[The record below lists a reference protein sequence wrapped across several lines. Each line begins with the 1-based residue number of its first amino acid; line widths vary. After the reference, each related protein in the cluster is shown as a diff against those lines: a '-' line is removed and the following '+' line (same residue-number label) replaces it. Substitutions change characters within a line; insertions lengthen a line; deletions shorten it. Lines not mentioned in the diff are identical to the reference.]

1 MIVNPMDLVQL
12 SIDTLKEISVSVYN
26 YNEFM
31 DFLKKF
37 KPMEVYIEGEN
48 YIIPIEFDFI
58 QNRYSLNKATDYNIL
73 QTTSID
79 NSIHE
84 RFFVKGTLLS
94 FNDEIQLD
102 LTPFKKYV
110 GNPISEY
117 QYKELE
123 ERLIELFK
131 RKMDLMVFKY
141 YNTLLYIFQQIL
153 QNNTVIIDGI
163 TINIPFIDN
172 SGNTYP
178 RVNLGGI
185 GINLNFSS
193 NTVNPE
199 DELLK
204 ARDYIRTQKYIL
216 ELNPS
221 RFIVLLGEAAWYRFK
236 NNVNILELR
245 KYWSLNMEQEFNRIK
260 PEKYK
265 RELFRKVM
273 TIEDMEIYVQ
283 DPSFM
288 LKINGNNVKFM
299 DEDDIY
305 IIALIDNNFVLPYNT
320 GNYFIG
326 ENPVMYRKVKEKVEI
341 IDTTPVLSQNIV
353 SVRNYKVLGS
363 FNLNCL
369 FTHAIG
375 YGTTS

>member
-1 MIVNPMDLVQL
+1 
-12 SIDTLKEISVSVYN
+12 
-26 YNEFM
+26 M

-37 KPMEVYIEGEN
+37 KPIEVYIEGEN

-58 QNRYSLNKATDYNIL
+58 QDRYTLNRATDYNLL
-73 QTTSID
+73 QTVPVD

-84 RFFVKGTLLS
+84 RFFVKGTLLN
-94 FNDEIQLD
+94 FIDEIQID

-110 GNPISEY
+110 GNPISEF

-123 ERLIELFK
+123 ERLTELFK
-131 RKMDLMVFKY
+131 RKMDLMISKY
-141 YNTLLYIFQQIL
+141 YNTLLYIFRSIL
-153 QNNTVIIDGI
+153 NNNTVVIDGI
-163 TINIPFIDN
+163 TINTPFIDN

-178 RVNLGGI
+178 RVNI
-185 GINLNFSS
+185 GAIANLNFSS

-199 DELLK
+199 DELIK

-221 RFIVLLGEAAWYRFK
+221 RFIVLMGEASWVRFK
-236 NNVNILELR
+236 NNPNIMELR
-245 KYWSLNMEQEFNRIK
+245 KYWALNMEQEFNRIK

-265 RELFRKVM
+265 RELFRKVL
-273 TIEDMEIYVQ
+273 TIEDMDIYVQ
-283 DPSFM
+283 DPSFL
-288 LKINGNNVKFM
+288 LKIAGNNIKFIS
-299 DEDDIY
+299 EDSIY
-305 IIALIDNNFVLPYNT
+305 MIALIDNNFVLPYNT

-326 ENPVMYRKVKEKVEI
+326 DNPTLYRKVKEKVEI
-341 IDTTPVLSQNIV
+341 IDITPVLSQNIV

-375 YGTTS
+375 YGITS